1 MTAGIRIREYTRM
14 MTNARRISR
23 KNEDT
28 IVVLE
33 KKLFLQLLNT
43 LDELTGID
51 TSEPN
56 KVRVRMSNG

>member
-14 MTNARRISR
+14 MIDARRISR

-28 IVVLE
+28 IVVLD
-33 KKLFLQLLNT
+33 KALFLRLLNT

-56 KVRVRMSNG
+56 KIKVRRPT

>member
-1 MTAGIRIREYTRM
+1 MTTGIRIREYTRM
-14 MTNARRISR
+14 MIDARRISR

-33 KKLFLQLLNT
+33 KKLFLRLLNT

-56 KVRVRMSNG
+56 KIKVRRPT